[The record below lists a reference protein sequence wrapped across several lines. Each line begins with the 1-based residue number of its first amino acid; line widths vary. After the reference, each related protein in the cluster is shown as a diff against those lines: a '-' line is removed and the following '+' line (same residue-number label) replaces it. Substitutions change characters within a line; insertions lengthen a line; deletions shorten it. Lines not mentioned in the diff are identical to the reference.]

1 MKHRLFCNSL
11 LAGLPSSSLNRL
23 QAVQNAAARLLMK
36 KKKFDHITPILTELH
51 TLLPVRKRIQFKV
64 LLLTFKAL
72 HDRSPGYISSLIE
85 ERKLRP
91 GLRTSGLSLRVPI
104 TRLKTY
110 GDRAFSGR
118 CSKTLN
124 SLPVILRQL
133 DDLETFK
140 ADLKTHLFRQM

>member
-1 MKHRLFCNSL
+1 M
-11 LAGLPSSSLNRL
+11 SS
-23 QAVQNAAARLLMK
+23 VQPMT
-36 KKKFDHITPILTELH
+36 HICSKQLV
-51 TLLPVRKRIQFKV
+51 TLSPKVFFSRISTYVHWLPVRKRIQFKV

-91 GLRTSGLSLRVPI
+91 GLRTSGLNLRVPI

-110 GDRAFSGR
+110 GDRAFSAVAPR
-118 CSKTLN
+118 LWN
-124 SLPVILRQL
+124 SIPVILRQL

>member
-1 MKHRLFCNSL
+1 
-11 LAGLPSSSLNRL
+11 
-23 QAVQNAAARLLMK
+23 MK

-51 TLLPVRKRIQFKV
+51 WLPVRKRIQFKV

-72 HDRSPGYISSLIE
+72 HDQSPGYISSLIE

-91 GLRTSGLSLRVPI
+91 GLRTSGLSLRVPN

-110 GDRAFSGR
+110 GDRAFSAVDPR
-118 CSKTLN
+118 LWN
-124 SLPVILRQL
+124 SLPVILRRI

-140 ADLKTHLFRQM
+140 ADLKTYLFRQM

>member
-1 MKHRLFCNSL
+1 MLCGSL

-51 TLLPVRKRIQFKV
+51 WLPVRKRIQKV

-72 HDRSPGYISSLIE
+72 HNQSPGYISSLIE
-85 ERKLRP
+85 DRKLRP
-91 GLRTSGLSLRVPI
+91 GLRTSGQSLCVPS

-110 GDRAFSGR
+110 GDRAFSAVALR
-118 CSKTLN
+118 LWN
-124 SLPVILRQL
+124 SLPVTLRRI
-133 DDLETFK
+133 DDLEN
-140 ADLKTHLFRQM
+140 LKQALKPIFITV